1 VTIAIDISQ
10 IVYGTGVS
18 VYTKNLV
25 ESLLNVDPKN
35 HYLLFGGSL
44 RQKQLLI
51 NFSRKLQKKYPG
63 RVKAKIVPYPPTL
76 LDWLWNRVH
85 LLPVETL
92 VGKVDI
98 FFASDWTQ
106 PPAEKA
112 KLVTIVHDLIAWR
125 YPQTLPEKIINAHKN
140 RMKWVKKEADLVF
153 PNSQSTTHDLE
164 EIVGLDKEKIKL
176 IYPGVDHR
184 RFCPQ
189 EEKKIKAV
197 KKKYGLGDYFLA
209 VGTREPRKNLPRLI
223 EAFDGLENKRGWQL
237 AIAGKTGW
245 GEQNLKS
252 VTKNL
257 KLLGYVPDEDLPPLY
272 AGALCFV
279 YPSLYEGFGLPV
291 LEAMASGAPV
301 ITSNVSSLPEA
312 AGEAGILV
320 NPEKSEEIRKAMEK
334 VANNP
339 KLREEMIKKGFQQ
352 AQKFSWQKTAREVLK
367 NLEALF

>member
-25 ESLLNVDPKN
+25 ENLLAVDQKN
-35 HYLLFGGSL
+35 RYLLFGGSL

-51 NFSRKLQKKYPG
+51 NFARKLQKKYPG
-63 RVKAKIVPYPPTL
+63 RVKVKIVPYPPTL
-76 LDWLWNRVH
+76 LDWLWNKTH

-112 KLVTIVHDLIAWR
+112 KLVTAVHDLVPWH
-125 YPQTLPEKIINAHKN
+125 YPETLPDKIINTHKN
-140 RMKWVKKEADLVF
+140 RMKWIEKEADLVF
-153 PNSQSTTHDLE
+153 VSSQSTANDLE
-164 EIVGLDKEKIKL
+164 KVIGLNKEKIKVV
-176 IYPGVDHR
+176 YPGVDHH

-189 EEKKIKAV
+189 SEEKIKAV
-197 KKKYGLGDYFLA
+197 KKKYGLNDYFLA
-209 VGTREPRKNLPRLI
+209 VGTREPRKNLPRLV
-223 EAFDGLENKRGWQL
+223 EAFSELKKNGHYQL
-237 AIAGKTGW
+237 AIAGKIGW
-245 GEQNLKS
+245 GDQNLKQA
-252 VTKNL
+252 KNL
-257 KLLGYVPDEDLPPLY
+257 KLLGYVSDEDLPPLY

-301 ITSNVSSLPEA
+301 VTGNVSSLPEA
-312 AGEAGILV
+312 AGEAGILI
-320 NPEKSEEIRKAMEK
+320 NPEETEEIRKAMEK
-334 VANNP
+334 MANNP

-352 AQKFSWQKTAREVLK
+352 AQKFSWQKTAREILES
-367 NLEALF
+367 LEALF

>member
-1 VTIAIDISQ
+1 MTIAIDISQ

-25 ESLLNVDPKN
+25 ENLLNVDPKN
-35 HYLLFGGSL
+35 RYLLFGGSL

-51 NFSRKLQKKYPG
+51 NFARRLQKKYPN

-76 LDWLWNRVH
+76 LDWFWNRVH
-85 LLPVETL
+85 LLPVETIA
-92 VGKVDI
+92 GKVDI

-112 KLVTIVHDLIAWR
+112 KLVTAVHDLVPWR

-140 RMKWVKKEADLVF
+140 RIKWVKKEADLVF
-153 PNSQSTTHDLE
+153 ASSQSTRRDLE
-164 EIVGLDKEKIKL
+164 KTIGLNKEKIKVV
-176 IYPGVDHR
+176 YPGVDHR

-189 EEKKIKAV
+189 DEEKIKAV
-197 KKKYGLGDYFLA
+197 KKKYGIKDYFLA

-223 EAFDGLENKRGWQL
+223 EAFDDLENKEKWQL

-245 GEQNLKS
+245 GEQSLKS
-252 VTKNL
+252 ATKNL

-301 ITSNVSSLPEA
+301 ITGNVSSLPEA

-320 NPEKSEEIRKAMEK
+320 NPEKTEEIRKAMEK

>member
-1 VTIAIDISQ
+1 MIIAIDISQ

-18 VYTKNLV
+18 VYAKNLV
-25 ESLLNVDPKN
+25 ENLLNVDPKN

-44 RQKQLLI
+44 RQKQLLV
-51 NFSRKLQKKYPG
+51 NFARKLQKKYPG

-76 LDWLWNRVH
+76 LDWLWNRTH

-112 KLVTIVHDLIAWR
+112 KLVTIVHDLIPWR

-153 PNSQSTTHDLE
+153 PNSQSTAHDLE
-164 EIVGLDKEKIKL
+164 EIVGLDKGKIKL
-176 IYPGVDHR
+176 VYPGVNHR

-189 EEKKIKAV
+189 EEEKIKTV

-245 GEQNLKS
+245 GDQSLKS
-252 VTKNL
+252 ITKNL

-279 YPSLYEGFGLPV
+279 YPSLYEGFGLPI

-301 ITSNVSSLPEA
+301 ITGNVSSLPEA

-320 NPEKSEEIRKAMEK
+320 NPEKSEGIRKAMEE

-339 KLREEMIKKGFQQ
+339 KLRGEMIKKGFQQ
-352 AQKFSWQKTAREVLK
+352 AQKFSWEKTAREVLES
-367 NLEALF
+367 LETIV

>member
-25 ESLLNVDPKN
+25 ENLLAVDQKSR
-35 HYLLFGGSL
+35 YLLFGGSL
-44 RQKQLLI
+44 RRKQLLAD
-51 NFSRKLQKKYPG
+51 FAGRLQKKYPG
-63 RVKAKIVPYPPTL
+63 RVEVKIAPYPPTL
-76 LDWLWNRVH
+76 LDWLWNRTH

-92 VGKVDI
+92 VGKVDV

-112 KLVTIVHDLIAWR
+112 KLVTAVHDLVPWR
-125 YPQTLPEKIINAHKN
+125 YPQTLPEKIISAHKN
-140 RMKWVKKEADLVF
+140 RMRWVKKEADLVF
-153 PNSQSTTHDLE
+153 SSSQSTARDLE
-164 EIVGLDKEKIKL
+164 KIIGLNKEKIKVV
-176 IYPGVDHR
+176 YPGVNHHL
-184 RFCPQ
+184 FHPQ
-189 EEKKIKAV
+189 SEEKVKAV
-197 KKKYGLGDYFLA
+197 KKKYGLNDYFLA

-223 EAFDGLENKRGWQL
+223 EAFDDLENKKKWQL

-245 GEQNLKS
+245 GNQELRSEN
-252 VTKNL
+252 KNL

-279 YPSLYEGFGLPV
+279 YPSLYEGFGLPI

-301 ITSNVSSLPEA
+301 ITGNVSSLPEA

-320 NPEKSEEIRKAMEK
+320 NPEETEEIRKAMEK
-334 VANNP
+334 MANNP

-352 AQKFSWQKTAREVLK
+352 AQKFSWQKTAREILES
-367 NLEALF
+367 LEALF